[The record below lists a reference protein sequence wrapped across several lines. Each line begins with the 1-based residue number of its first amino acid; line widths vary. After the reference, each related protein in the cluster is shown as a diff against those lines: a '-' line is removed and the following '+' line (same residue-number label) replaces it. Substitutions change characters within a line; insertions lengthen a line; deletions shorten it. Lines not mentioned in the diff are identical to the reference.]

1 MFSIIRNDITKVAA
15 DAVVTTANPEPAI
28 GAGLEYAVYET
39 AGFEQLLPDRSRLGY
54 LKTGNVAVTPAYGLP
69 ARCLIHAVAPRWTG
83 SSDDIPLL
91 CSCYRNALKA
101 AKMVGAESIAFPLLS
116 TGNLGFP
123 HETALRAAQDT
134 IRTFLQNNDMN
145 VILVVFDK
153 RSFEASSLHCRNIRA
168 LIDDHYEKEARENTY
183 EKTPLFD
190 KLKHFLKKDKKDR
203 SGSVCSAPETQAYA
217 APQLSEGE
225 KTIGLSEAEVHQL
238 QGRFEDDEKTCAFD
252 VSAASDVQDDVFMAE
267 AESSRPVSEFPSAS
281 YSSPAYSSPAYGR
294 PAEDTRAL
302 MKYISGTSETFQ
314 EKLLSLIDERGF
326 TDSEIYKRA
335 NIDRKLF
342 SKIRC
347 NPRYQPKKN
356 TALALSLALHLDL
369 EETSDLIRRAGLAIS
384 PSSKADLIVE
394 YCIENKIYDLIEINS
409 LLFEFDQPLLGA

>member
-28 GAGLEYAVYET
+28 GAGLEYAVYEA

-69 ARCLIHAVAPRWTG
+69 AGCLIHAVAPRWTG

-203 SGSVCSAPETQAYA
+203 PGSVCSAPETQAYA
-217 APQLSEGE
+217 APQFSEGE
-225 KTIGLSEAEVHQL
+225 KTIGLTEDEVHQL

-252 VSAASDVQDDVFMAE
+252 VSAASDVQDDVFMAK
-267 AESSRPVSEFPSAS
+267 AESSRPVSDFPSAS
-281 YSSPAYSSPAYGR
+281 YSSPAYSR